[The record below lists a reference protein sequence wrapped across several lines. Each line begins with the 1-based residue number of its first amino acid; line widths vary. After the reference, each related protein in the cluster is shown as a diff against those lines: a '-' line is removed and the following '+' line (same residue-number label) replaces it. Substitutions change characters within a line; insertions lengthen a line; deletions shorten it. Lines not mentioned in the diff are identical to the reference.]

1 MKIYNRADENI
12 VADRHQKGRKGP
24 FKLDED
30 GEEFWSLERIIGEG
44 MASGMESKGR
54 NTSLL
59 GGFRQ
64 GRCRSSQ
71 RACLAGNSTAVENTS
86 PGIFGQELEA
96 RTTVSAINPGW
107 FRVRRRSIQCS
118 GC

>member
-44 MASGMESKGR
+44 MASR
-54 NTSLL
+54 D
-59 GGFRQ
+59 
-64 GRCRSSQ
+64 
-71 RACLAGNSTAVENTS
+71 
-86 PGIFGQELEA
+86 GIERKEYF
-96 RTTVSAINPGW
+96 TVGW
-107 FRVRRRSIQCS
+107 FQTRSL
-118 GC
+118 